1 MAQHLPARIRWDR
14 VGRVAL
20 LLVLLLIVYLYVG
33 PVRSWWSTWQDSKAK
48 QAAVTRLERDNAQL
62 RARKAALQTPEAL
75 EREARRMGMVR
86 PDERP
91 FVVRGLPNERR
102 PRRQSL
108 RSSLVRTSF
117 SRCSEGH
124 ERD

>member
-1 MAQHLPARIRWDR
+1 MADLPTRIRWDR

-20 LLVLLLIVYLYVG
+20 LLVLVLLVYLYVG

-48 QAAVTRLERDNAQL
+48 HAQVERLERENERL
-62 RARKAALQTPEAL
+62 RKRRAELNDPAAL

-91 FVVRGLPNERR
+91 FVVRGLPK
-102 PRRQSL
+102 
-108 RSSLVRTSF
+108 
-117 SRCSEGH
+117 
-124 ERD
+124 

>member
-1 MAQHLPARIRWDR
+1 

-48 QAAVTRLERDNAQL
+48 QAQVERLEREN
-62 RARKAALQTPEAL
+62 AALQARRKALGTPAAL

-91 FVVRGLPNERR
+91 FVVRGLPK
-102 PRRQSL
+102 
-108 RSSLVRTSF
+108 
-117 SRCSEGH
+117 
-124 ERD
+124 

>member
-33 PVRSWWSTWQDSKAK
+33 PVRSWWSTSQDSKAK
-48 QAAVTRLERDNAQL
+48 QAEVTRLERDNAQL

-91 FVVRGLPNERR
+91 FVVRGLPKK
-102 PRRQSL
+102 
-108 RSSLVRTSF
+108 
-117 SRCSEGH
+117 
-124 ERD
+124 

>member
-1 MAQHLPARIRWDR
+1 MARALPARIRWDR

-48 QAAVTRLERDNAQL
+48 QAQVERLERENAELQA
-62 RARKAALQTPEAL
+62 RRKALGTPAAL

-91 FVVRGLPNERR
+91 FVVRGLPR
-102 PRRQSL
+102 
-108 RSSLVRTSF
+108 
-117 SRCSEGH
+117 
-124 ERD
+124 

>member
-1 MAQHLPARIRWDR
+1 MADLPARIRWDR

-48 QAAVTRLERDNAQL
+48 QAQVQRLERENAQL
-62 RARKAALQTPEAL
+62 RARKAALGTPQAL
-75 EREARRMGMVR
+75 EREARRIGMVR

-91 FVVRGLPNERR
+91 FVVRGLPDR
-102 PRRQSL
+102 
-108 RSSLVRTSF
+108 
-117 SRCSEGH
+117 
-124 ERD
+124 

>member
-1 MAQHLPARIRWDR
+1 MADLPARIRWDR

-48 QAAVTRLERDNAQL
+48 QAQVQRLERENAQL
-62 RARKAALQTPEAL
+62 RAHKAALGTPQAL
-75 EREARRMGMVR
+75 EREARRIGMVR

-91 FVVRGLPNERR
+91 FVVGGLPK
-102 PRRQSL
+102 
-108 RSSLVRTSF
+108 
-117 SRCSEGH
+117 
-124 ERD
+124 

>member
-1 MAQHLPARIRWDR
+1 MADLGTRIRWDR

-33 PVRSWWSTWQDSKAK
+33 PVRSWWSTWQDSKSK
-48 QAAVTRLERDNAQL
+48 QAQVEQLERENARL
-62 RARKAALQTPEAL
+62 RERRAALKTPLAL

-91 FVVRGLPNERR
+91 FVVRGL
-102 PRRQSL
+102 L
-108 RSSLVRTSF
+108 K
-117 SRCSEGH
+117 
-124 ERD
+124 

>member
-1 MAQHLPARIRWDR
+1 MADLPTRIRWDR

-33 PVRSWWSTWQDSKAK
+33 PIRSWWSTWQDSKAK
-48 QAAVTRLERDNAQL
+48 QAQIERLERENAAL
-62 RARKAALQTPEAL
+62 RKRKAALETPQAL

-91 FVVRGLPNERR
+91 FVVRGLPDR
-102 PRRQSL
+102 
-108 RSSLVRTSF
+108 
-117 SRCSEGH
+117 
-124 ERD
+124 

>member
-1 MAQHLPARIRWDR
+1 MAQNLPARIRWDR

-48 QAAVTRLERDNAQL
+48 QAEVTRLERENAQL

-91 FVVRGLPNERR
+91 FVVRGLPKE
-102 PRRQSL
+102 
-108 RSSLVRTSF
+108 
-117 SRCSEGH
+117 
-124 ERD
+124 

>member
-1 MAQHLPARIRWDR
+1 MADLPARIRWDR

-20 LLVLLLIVYLYVG
+20 LVVLLLIVYLYVG

-48 QAAVTRLERDNAQL
+48 QAQVQRLERENARL
-62 RARKAALQTPEAL
+62 RARKAALGTPQAL

-91 FVVRGLPNERR
+91 FVVRGLPDR
-102 PRRQSL
+102 
-108 RSSLVRTSF
+108 
-117 SRCSEGH
+117 
-124 ERD
+124 

>member
-1 MAQHLPARIRWDR
+1 VAKAAAMAQNLPARIRWDR

-20 LLVLLLIVYLYVG
+20 LLVLVLLVYLYVG

-48 QAAVTRLERDNAQL
+48 QAQVERLERENARL
-62 RARKAALQTPEAL
+62 RARKAALATPQAL

-91 FVVRGLPNERR
+91 FVVRGLPK
-102 PRRQSL
+102 
-108 RSSLVRTSF
+108 
-117 SRCSEGH
+117 
-124 ERD
+124 

>member
-1 MAQHLPARIRWDR
+1 MAELPTRIRWDR

-20 LLVLLLIVYLYVG
+20 LLVLVLLVYLYVG

-48 QAAVTRLERDNAQL
+48 NAQVERLERENAQL
-62 RARKAALQTPEAL
+62 RARRAALKTPQAL

-91 FVVRGLPNERR
+91 FAVRGLPK
-102 PRRQSL
+102 
-108 RSSLVRTSF
+108 
-117 SRCSEGH
+117 
-124 ERD
+124 

>member
-1 MAQHLPARIRWDR
+1 

-48 QAAVTRLERDNAQL
+48 QAQVQRLERENAQL
-62 RARKAALQTPEAL
+62 RARKAALGTPQAL
-75 EREARRMGMVR
+75 EREARRIGMVR

-91 FVVRGLPNERR
+91 FVVGGLPK
-102 PRRQSL
+102 
-108 RSSLVRTSF
+108 
-117 SRCSEGH
+117 
-124 ERD
+124 

>member
-1 MAQHLPARIRWDR
+1 MADLPARIRWDR

-48 QAAVTRLERDNAQL
+48 QAQVQRLERENAQL
-62 RARKAALQTPEAL
+62 RARKAALGTPQAL
-75 EREARRMGMVR
+75 EREARRIGMVR

-91 FVVRGLPNERR
+91 FVVGGLPK
-102 PRRQSL
+102 
-108 RSSLVRTSF
+108 
-117 SRCSEGH
+117 
-124 ERD
+124 

>member
-1 MAQHLPARIRWDR
+1 MADLPARIRWDR

-48 QAAVTRLERDNAQL
+48 QAQVQRLEHENAQL
-62 RARKAALQTPEAL
+62 RARRAALGTPKAL

-91 FVVRGLPNERR
+91 FVVRGLPQR
-102 PRRQSL
+102 
-108 RSSLVRTSF
+108 
-117 SRCSEGH
+117 
-124 ERD
+124 

>member
-48 QAAVTRLERDNAQL
+48 QAAVERLERENAQL
-62 RARKAALQTPEAL
+62 RARRAALQTPAAL
-75 EREARRMGMVR
+75 EREARRIGMVK

-91 FVVRGLPNERR
+91 FVVEGLPNK
-102 PRRQSL
+102 
-108 RSSLVRTSF
+108 
-117 SRCSEGH
+117 
-124 ERD
+124 

>member
-1 MAQHLPARIRWDR
+1 MADLPARIRWDR

-48 QAAVTRLERDNAQL
+48 QAQVTRLERENATL
-62 RARKAALQTPEAL
+62 RARRAALGTPQAL
-75 EREARRMGMVR
+75 EREARKMGMVR

-91 FVVRGLPNERR
+91 FVVKGLPKE
-102 PRRQSL
+102 
-108 RSSLVRTSF
+108 
-117 SRCSEGH
+117 
-124 ERD
+124 